1 MYVKYDKNRLY
12 VIQLFENAYCQYPTE
27 HRQWLSAIYGYVFFL
42 HVWFAVQYEWEGLD
56 LSC

>member
-1 MYVKYDKNRLY
+1 MFVKYDKNRLN

-42 HVWFAVQYEWEGLD
+42 VQYEWEGLD